1 MGSFDLFAAD
11 YFLRNLQVALRR
23 AETMKMRY
31 VVTNL
36 FVT

>member
-1 MGSFDLFAAD
+1 LHLNVF
-11 YFLRNLQVALRR
+11 VAINDNFP
-23 AETMKMRY
+23 ESIMRY